1 MHVAFVPIW
10 PGNPYHF
17 ELATALSAQG
27 VRVACPESL
36 KSLYAEWRA
45 GLALDVVHLHALPW
59 FEWTP
64 RQSAHCA
71 LFYHRLT
78 QLQRAGVRVIWTVH
92 DLRNH
97 EASQRQRGI
106 EDFLARTFSHRVN
119 ALIVHGASAR
129 TILRATWG
137 EGIAD
142 RLHVIPHGNYIHSY
156 PNQISRTDARA
167 SFGFAPANL
176 VFSFLGLIR
185 PYKGVVP
192 MVEAFRSCNDP
203 DIRLLIAG
211 KPLDNALEKEITL
224 TIQGDPRIQ
233 FRPGHVAP
241 EDIQIY
247 LNASDVFVLPYQRIL
262 TSGAAVLGMSF
273 GKACIAPRAG
283 CVTDM
288 LTEGA
293 GALFFDP
300 AVRDDLKRVIHQA
313 VAFRERLGEMGLYNL
328 RRARDWDWD
337 RIARATASVYTSNTP
352 LRHDHC

>member
-10 PGNPYHF
+10 PNNPYHL
-17 ELATALSAQG
+17 ELATALRALG
-27 VRVACPESL
+27 VRVAYPESL
-36 KSLYAEWRA
+36 KSLYADWRA
-45 GLALDVVHLHALPW
+45 GLALDVVHLHALPR

-64 RQSAHCA
+64 GPSARCA

-92 DLRNH
+92 DLQNH
-97 EASQRQRGI
+97 EARQRGI

-119 ALIVHGASAR
+119 ALIVHGASAG

-137 EGIAD
+137 EDIAD

-156 PNQISRTDARA
+156 PNQISRTEARA

-211 KPLDNALEKEITL
+211 KPLDNVIEKEIRL
-224 TIQGDPRIQ
+224 AIQEDSRIQ
-233 FRPGHVAP
+233 FRPGYVAP
-241 EDIQIY
+241 EDIQVY

-313 VAFRERLGEMGLYNL
+313 VACRERLSEMGLYNL
-328 RRARDWDWD
+328 RCARDWDWD
-337 RIARATASVYTSNTP
+337 RIARATASVYTSITP
-352 LRHDHC
+352 LRYDHC